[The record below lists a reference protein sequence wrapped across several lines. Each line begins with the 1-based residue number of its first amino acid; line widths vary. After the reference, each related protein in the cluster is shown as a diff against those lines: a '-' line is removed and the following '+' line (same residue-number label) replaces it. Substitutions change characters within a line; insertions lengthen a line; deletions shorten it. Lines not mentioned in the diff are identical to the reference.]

1 MPSEIHASRSRCRC
15 EGTRVAAKQ
24 LVSGRTQRPEPT
36 THDKKMK
43 ESSMRATLLSHEKP
57 SDPSSVEVHRF
68 RFEIDDDQTGT
79 ITESISLRTARV
91 LVEHFADGNAF
102 IRMLKAIVA

>member
-1 MPSEIHASRSRCRC
+1 
-15 EGTRVAAKQ
+15 
-24 LVSGRTQRPEPT
+24 
-36 THDKKMK
+36 
-43 ESSMRATLLSHEKP
+43 MRATLLSHEKP

-79 ITESISLRTARV
+79 VTESISLRTARV

-102 IRMLKAIVA
+102 IRMLKAIVAAHCDEYDDLLGRVYTDHRH